1 MPARIPELK
10 WLIASPGSDFNWW
23 VKEVSDPIHW
33 DLDGLG
39 IIDPRQ
45 WSYLMDLMDP
55 LRDFG
60 LDMELVERAFI
71 GFSIEKDLG
80 ENRVRMNHSSDLILE
95 NETAL
100 FALPDVVNDETGPY
114 ADFLDHITTIRIEQ
128 LNELIEFEQNL
139 TRSELEEALR
149 DEMTNLYYEG
159 KGLHHF
165 TEITSILEYVPDGYD
180 QDDDDPEEAGEP
192 SDEDEIARDIPDL
205 TEAEETIP
213 EDDTMRWDEDQED
226 EAPEASRE
234 E

>member
-1 MPARIPELK
+1 
-10 WLIASPGSDFNWW
+10 
-23 VKEVSDPIHW
+23 
-33 DLDGLG
+33 
-39 IIDPRQ
+39 
-45 WSYLMDLMDP
+45 MDLMDP

-80 ENRVRMNHSSDLILE
+80 ENRIRMTHSSDSILE
-95 NETAL
+95 SETAL

-114 ADFLDHITTIRIEQ
+114 ADFLDHITTLRIEQ

-159 KGLHHF
+159 RGLHHF

-180 QDDDDPEEAGEP
+180 QDDDDPEEEGEP
-192 SDEDEIARDIPDL
+192 SDEDDIARDIPDL
-205 TEAEETIP
+205 TEAEEAIP

>member
-1 MPARIPELK
+1 MPARIPKLK
-10 WLIASPGSDFNWW
+10 WLIASPGDDFNWW

-33 DLDGLG
+33 DFEGLG

-45 WSYLMDLMDP
+45 WNYLLDLLDP

-71 GFSIEKDLG
+71 GFSIETDLG
-80 ENRVRMNHSSDLILE
+80 ENRIRMTHNSDSILE
-95 NETAL
+95 SETAL

-114 ADFLDHITTIRIEQ
+114 ADFLDHITTLRIEQ

-149 DEMTNLYYEG
+149 DEMANLYYEG
-159 KGLHHF
+159 RGLHHF

-180 QDDDDPEEAGEP
+180 HDEDDPEEEGEP
-192 SDEDEIARDIPDL
+192 SDEEDIARDIPDL
-205 TEAEETIP
+205 AEAEEAIP

-226 EAPEASRE
+226 EAPEGR
-234 E
+234 

>member
-1 MPARIPELK
+1 M
-10 WLIASPGSDFNWW
+10 IASPGDDFNWW
-23 VKEVSDPIHW
+23 VKKVSDPIHW

-80 ENRVRMNHSSDLILE
+80 ENRIRMTHSSDSILE
-95 NETAL
+95 SETAL

-114 ADFLDHITTIRIEQ
+114 ADFLDHITTLRIEQ

-159 KGLHHF
+159 RGLHHF

-180 QDDDDPEEAGEP
+180 QDDDDPEEEGEP
-192 SDEDEIARDIPDL
+192 SDEDDIARDIPDL
-205 TEAEETIP
+205 TEAEEAIP